1 MRRSLTGE
9 ELFAECIS
17 QDTKALP
24 SFYRSSA
31 FLRDPE
37 LVAIVVRL
45 LSSLSGHVKISLPLN
60 VPALNVWQKQPLLL
74 SGFWKEENDEDV
86 GPVMRGVDVDDY
98 FISDD
103 ASPSGKGSAGKSSS
117 HRLPIARD
125 RGSEEG
131 HQDFGLSKSIAQ
143 EIEQALEVS
152 SLGGIVVRVRFDART
167 SVSTLLSRWILDRSV
182 LLTRLR

>member
-1 MRRSLTGE
+1 MLEASSLSMIE
-9 ELFAECIS
+9 YSVPFILLFPLPECIA

-60 VPALNVWQKQPLLL
+60 VASLNVWQKQPLLL
-74 SGFWKEENDEDV
+74 SGFWKEGSDEDV
-86 GPVMRGVDVDDY
+86 GPVMRGVAVEDY
-98 FISDD
+98 FISDE
-103 ASPSGKGSAGKSSS
+103 SPNSNRGSAVKASS

-131 HQDFGLSKSIAQ
+131 HKDFGFSKSIAQ

-152 SLGGIVVRVRFDART
+152 Q
-167 SVSTLLSRWILDRSV
+167 LD
-182 LLTRLR
+182 LA